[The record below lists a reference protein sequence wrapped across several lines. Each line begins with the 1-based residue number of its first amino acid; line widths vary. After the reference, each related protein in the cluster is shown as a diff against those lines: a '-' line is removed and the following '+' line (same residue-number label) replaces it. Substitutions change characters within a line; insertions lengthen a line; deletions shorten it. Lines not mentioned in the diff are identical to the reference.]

1 MAAQAAA
8 GRIATMAA
16 AGKSAAQ
23 PSLFCFG
30 LGYTA
35 GRLAASLA
43 ADGWRVSGT
52 RRSAHDTGFAA
63 VEPFSRERPLAR
75 PAESL
80 AGVTHLLLSIPPDEK
95 GDPALDLHGTDIA
108 GAASLR
114 WIGYLSTTG
123 VYGDHAGGWVDE
135 STPPQP
141 GSERAR
147 RRVAAEEGWRAL
159 GRRCGASVH
168 MFRLPGI
175 YGPGRSPFE
184 AIRAGRAHRIDKPGQ
199 VFSRIHV
206 DDIVQTLRAAMAHA
220 DEGIGSNDAVFNVAD
235 DLPAPAH
242 EVTAYACGLLD
253 VQPPP
258 LVPLDEAELSPMG
271 RSFYAENRRV
281 RNDRIKRELGVTL
294 RYPDYRAGLDA
305 ILAEEE
311 RT

>member
-1 MAAQAAA
+1 MAAA
-8 GRIATMAA
+8 GR
-16 AGKSAAQ
+16 SAVQ

-35 GRLAASLA
+35 GRLATSLA
-43 ADGWRVSGT
+43 TDGWRVSGT
-52 RRSAHDTGFAA
+52 RRSVHDSAFAA
-63 VEPFSRERPLAR
+63 VEPFSRERPLPR
-75 PAESL
+75 PVASL
-80 AGVTHLLLSIPPDEK
+80 AGVTHLLLSIPPDET
-95 GDPALDLHGTDIA
+95 GDPALDLHSGDIA
-108 GAASLR
+108 EAASLR

-135 STPPQP
+135 STPPRP

-147 RRVAAEEGWRAL
+147 RRVAAEEGWRAI
-159 GRRCGASVH
+159 GRRCGVPVYV
-168 MFRLPGI
+168 FRLPGI
-175 YGPGRSPFE
+175 YGSGRSPFE

-199 VFSRIHV
+199 VFCRIHV
-206 DDIVQTLRAAMAHA
+206 DDIVQTLRAAMAQA
-220 DEGIGSNDAVFNVAD
+220 IDGTAASEAAYNVAD

-258 LVPLDEAELSPMG
+258 LVPLEEAGLSPMG

-294 RYPDYRAGLDA
+294 RYPDYRAGLAA

-311 RT
+311 RA